1 MDQENIIF
9 FKNYDKSY
17 TMVDLYL
24 NGRFFGYKN
33 S

>member
-1 MDQENIIF
+1 MEQENIIF

-17 TMVDLYL
+17 TMVELYL
-24 NGRFFGYKN
+24 NGRVFGYKN